1 MQPEAPTARP
11 RRRGLAIAL
20 IVVASVL
27 AFLALHAIWIDR
39 QLLSTDNWTSSS
51 SQLLQEQ
58 PIRNQTAAFLADEL
72 YERVDV
78 EAEIRAALP
87 PRAQVLAEPAAGFLR
102 DRVELRAREM
112 LARPE
117 VQQLWENA
125 NRAAHELLLRVL
137 EGGGPIVSTTGGVV
151 VLDLKALLAELEE
164 RTGLGGRAGE
174 RLPPEAAQI
183 TVLRSDQLDTAQ
195 EVANLLDGLPV
206 VLVGLSLLLF
216 GAALL
221 VAPGYRRRAVRA
233 YGFGLVA
240 AGVAALAAV
249 GWAGDMIVDSLSRTA
264 ATEPAITAAWDIY
277 DSLLVEA
284 AGAAIFYGLVLIAA
298 AWLAGRTRS
307 AVAVRRTLA
316 PYLARPAIAYGAL
329 AALVLVVIA
338 WWAPT
343 PATRNPVTA
352 ALLAG
357 MLALGLEGLRRKT
370 AREFPGP
377 VVTQAAPAVAPG
389 AGNDAGERSRA
400 PESVA

>member
-1 MQPEAPTARP
+1 
-11 RRRGLAIAL
+11 
-20 IVVASVL
+20 
-27 AFLALHAIWIDR
+27 
-39 QLLSTDNWTSSS
+39 
-51 SQLLQEQ
+51 
-58 PIRNQTAAFLADEL
+58 
-72 YERVDV
+72 
-78 EAEIRAALP
+78 
-87 PRAQVLAEPAAGFLR
+87 
-102 DRVELRAREM
+102 
-112 LARPE
+112 
-117 VQQLWENA
+117 
-125 NRAAHELLLRVL
+125 
-137 EGGGPIVSTTGGVV
+137 
-151 VLDLKALLAELEE
+151 
-164 RTGLGGRAGE
+164 
-174 RLPPEAAQI
+174 
-183 TVLRSDQLDTAQ
+183 
-195 EVANLLDGLPV
+195 
-206 VLVGLSLLLF
+206 
-216 GAALL
+216 
-221 VAPGYRRRAVRA
+221 VRA

-264 ATEPAITAAWDIY
+264 ATEPAITAVWDIY

-298 AWLAGRTRS
+298 AWLAGRTAS

-329 AALVLVVIA
+329 AAVVLVVIA

-370 AREFPGP
+370 ARDFPAP